1 MRTVD
6 NGKLELACCFL
17 PFLWMDSWNAVVHM
31 ASRKLVPRYE
41 STNSAWYQAFDQSE
55 VLCWFISWDQDRG
68 KTTIDWGKISKLST
82 ASLWVSRE
90 MERITISLILCKRLE
105 KIVTICM
112 LRLFEFGAFVL
123 AEATPS
129 EPFIVSLIRL
139 NLAELQEETES
150 KMGIHTI
157 LQKHK

>member
-1 MRTVD
+1 MGNIFPLYLSETAIEKWDIFQNLDMD
-6 NGKLELACCFL
+6 NADD
-17 PFLWMDSWNAVVHM
+17 WDMDGWSQ
-31 ASRKLVPRYE
+31 PE
-41 STNSAWYQAFDQSE
+41 SEKCLTFMQSE
-55 VLCWFISWDQDRG
+55 RLSIWGSWHYRG

>member
-1 MRTVD
+1 M
-6 NGKLELACCFL
+6 NQ
-17 PFLWMDSWNAVVHM
+17 PI
-31 ASRKLVPRYE
+31 
-41 STNSAWYQAFDQSE
+41 
-55 VLCWFISWDQDRG
+55 VLDTKHSISQ
-68 KTTIDWGKISKLST
+68 KYY
-82 ASLWVSRE
+82 V
-90 MERITISLILCKRLE
+90 
-105 KIVTICM
+105 
-112 LRLFEFGAFVL
+112 

>member
-1 MRTVD
+1 
-6 NGKLELACCFL
+6 
-17 PFLWMDSWNAVVHM
+17 
-31 ASRKLVPRYE
+31 
-41 STNSAWYQAFDQSE
+41 
-55 VLCWFISWDQDRG
+55 
-68 KTTIDWGKISKLST
+68 
-82 ASLWVSRE
+82 
-90 MERITISLILCKRLE
+90 
-105 KIVTICM
+105 M

-129 EPFIVSLIRL
+129 EPFLVNLIRL